1 MEMQE
6 KFSETRKENTYYA
19 RIQSKRIE
27 AARTFRSLDKETEA
41 YTKYIQGVKLA
52 PKSLKALGRI

>member
-6 KFSETRKENTYYA
+6 KFSETRKVNNYYV
-19 RIQSKRIE
+19 RMQSKRIE
-27 AARTFRSLDKETEA
+27 AARTFRALDKEAEA
-41 YTKYIQGVKLA
+41 YTHYVQGVKLA